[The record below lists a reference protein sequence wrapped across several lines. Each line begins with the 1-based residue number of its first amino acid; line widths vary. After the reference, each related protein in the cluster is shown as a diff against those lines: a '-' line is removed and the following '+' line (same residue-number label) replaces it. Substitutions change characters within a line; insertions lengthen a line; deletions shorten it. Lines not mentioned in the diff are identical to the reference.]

1 MREDLPRFVEPMLAR
16 AGHAPAAEGWTI
28 ELKLD
33 GCRGQL
39 RVDRGR
45 WCLRSRPG
53 RDCGE
58 GFGEL
63 ESLAGALAAHRVIL
77 DGELVCLGADGKPDF
92 HALRPRMLGMPS
104 APAPPVTLAVFDLL
118 HLDGRST
125 RRLPLARRRELLR
138 DLLPA
143 DGESWCVVAP
153 LTGPVDD
160 VLRVVADARLEGVVA
175 KRLDA
180 PYEPGARSGAWLK
193 HKLRRSETFVVSGWA
208 PARDRRPETVYLARD
223 DGRPA
228 GAAAFGLTREERD
241 RIRRDESGLR
251 VVVDFHGDGD
261 RPLRDAVMRRLTTWA
276 DDPGVR

>member
-1 MREDLPRFVEPMLAR
+1 MTPREDLPRFVEPMLAR
-16 AGHAPAAEGWTI
+16 PGHAPSDAGWTI

-39 RVDRGR
+39 RVDRGA

-53 RDCGE
+53 RDCSD

-63 ESLAGALAAHRVIL
+63 AALGERLAAHRAIL

-92 HALRPRMLGMPS
+92 HALRPRMLGRGG
-104 APAPPVTLAVFDLL
+104 AQVTFAIFDLL
-118 HLDGRST
+118 HLDGSST

-138 DLLPA
+138 ELVGG
-143 DGESWCVVAP
+143 DGDSWCVVTPMA
-153 LTGPVDD
+153 GPVDD

-193 HKLRRSETFVVSGWA
+193 HKLRRSGTFVVSGWA
-208 PARDRRPETVYLARD
+208 PARDRRPETVFLSRV

-228 GAAAFGLTREERD
+228 GATAFGLTREERG
-241 RIRRDESGLR
+241 RIRAAGHGLR
-251 VVVDFHGDGD
+251 VEVDFHGREDG
-261 RPLRDAVMRRLTTWA
+261 PLRDAVMRRLVT
-276 DDPGVR
+276 

>member
-1 MREDLPRFVEPMLAR
+1 MAREDLPRFVEPMLAR
-16 AGHAPAAEGWTI
+16 PGQAPSQEGWTI

-39 RVDRGR
+39 RVDRGA

-53 RDCGE
+53 RDCSD
-58 GFGEL
+58 GFPEL
-63 ESLAGALAAHRVIL
+63 AALAERLAVHRVIL

-92 HALRPRMLGMPS
+92 HALRPRMLGRPG
-104 APAPPVTLAVFDLL
+104 AHVTFAVFDLL
-118 HLDGRST
+118 HLDGSST
-125 RRLPLARRRELLR
+125 RRLPLSRRRELLR
-138 DLLPA
+138 DVLRA

-153 LTGPVDD
+153 LTGPVEH
-160 VLRVVADARLEGVVA
+160 VLRVVSEARLEGVVA

-193 HKLRRSETFVVSGWA
+193 HKLRRSGTFVVSGWA
-208 PARDRRPETVYLARD
+208 PARDRRPEAVYLKRE

-241 RIRRDESGLR
+241 RIRAAEHGLR
-251 VVVDFHGDGD
+251 VEVDFHGRDDG
-261 RPLRDAVMRRLTTWA
+261 PLRDAVMRRLVT
-276 DDPGVR
+276 